1 MVRDI
6 RLLAF
11 PGLHSETRASQPVDE
26 MQTIQALFEELR
38 YDDVW
43 DDAGVRSALRYVR
56 GSKTL
61 LLPEEVRPLVP
72 RSL

>member
-1 MVRDI
+1 
-6 RLLAF
+6 
-11 PGLHSETRASQPVDE
+11 